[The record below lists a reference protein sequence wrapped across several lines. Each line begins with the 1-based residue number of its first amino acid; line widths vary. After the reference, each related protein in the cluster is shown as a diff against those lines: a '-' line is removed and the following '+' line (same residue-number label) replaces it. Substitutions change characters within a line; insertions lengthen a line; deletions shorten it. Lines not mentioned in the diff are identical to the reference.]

1 MNGKEIYSAW
11 VRAWNEDI
19 NILDGIVD
27 KECVVHQAR
36 TDNKKS
42 DELKGIEAVK
52 NVIQSSAAY
61 FNDISMTLV
70 VTPIEENNYV
80 SARWNFKGRYN
91 GEMQGAR
98 AKKGTSISF
107 EGTDIFFIKDGKIKD
122 YWVSSD
128 VMDFMNQLEML

>member
-1 MNGKEIYSAW
+1 
-11 VRAWNEDI
+11 
-19 NILDGIVD
+19 
-27 KECVVHQAR
+27 
-36 TDNKKS
+36 
-42 DELKGIEAVK
+42 
-52 NVIQSSAAY
+52 
-61 FNDISMTLV
+61 MTLV